1 MQHEESPAI
10 VVHPEGGRL
19 SNKNVADHEIKVAD
33 AGRYLI
39 TVSSME
45 AVTITLED
53 QDGITV
59 AADGD
64 PGPGASAWVS
74 APLAPGSYR
83 LRVTTQN
90 PASTTD
96 YTVTA
101 KPDGK
106 ADAREAAGNPTDDPK
121 GRGERPG
128 PDAPLSGGELAQ
140 GGRAHPDPE
149 DWESSGHQIGPTAA
163 GPI

>member
-1 MQHEESPAI
+1 MTETSSAI
-10 VVHPEGGRL
+10 VVNPEGGRL
-19 SNKNVADHEIKVAD
+19 SRKNVADHEIKVAG

-39 TVSSME
+39 TVSSAE
-45 AVTITLED
+45 AVIITLID

-64 PGPGASAWVS
+64 PGPGASAWIS
-74 APLAPGSYR
+74 APLAPGSYT
-83 LRVTTQN
+83 LRVTTRN
-90 PASTTD
+90 PAPTTE

-101 KPDGK
+101 KVDDK
-106 ADAREAAGNPTDDPK
+106 ADEREALDNPTDDPK

-128 PDAPLSGGELAQ
+128 PDAPLSEEELAE
-140 GGRAHPDPE
+140 GGRSHPDPA